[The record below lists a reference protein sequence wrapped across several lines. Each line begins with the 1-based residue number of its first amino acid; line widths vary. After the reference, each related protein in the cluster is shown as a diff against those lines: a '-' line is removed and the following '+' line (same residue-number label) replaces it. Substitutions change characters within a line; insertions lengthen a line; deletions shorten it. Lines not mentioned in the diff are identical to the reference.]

1 MKKTIEVITC
11 DECNKKIEPPDQVFT
26 FNISIQAGSIRD
38 LCWSC
43 LKARVKHSFDVM
55 PASQCKTCSGKGKVK
70 ELVSHHNDSADYIV
84 CSNCSGKGKVI

>member
-1 MKKTIEVITC
+1 MKTTIEIIKC

-55 PASQCKTCSGKGKVK
+55 PASKCKTCDGKGKVREPASCAYDK
-70 ELVSHHNDSADYIV
+70 GDFIM
-84 CSNCSGKGKVI
+84 CPNCSGKGKVI